1 MACPETRQSL
11 DTQNG
16 DIIFLFWLVSILFF
30 FFSRENDTWFS
41 WCLSSFLTVDVCGG
55 GGGGAAEA
63 AEAADPKEPDG

>member
-1 MACPETRQSL
+1 MVISYFFFGQ
-11 DTQNG
+11 
-16 DIIFLFWLVSILFF
+16 FLLSF

-63 AEAADPKEPDG
+63 AEAAEAADPKEPDG